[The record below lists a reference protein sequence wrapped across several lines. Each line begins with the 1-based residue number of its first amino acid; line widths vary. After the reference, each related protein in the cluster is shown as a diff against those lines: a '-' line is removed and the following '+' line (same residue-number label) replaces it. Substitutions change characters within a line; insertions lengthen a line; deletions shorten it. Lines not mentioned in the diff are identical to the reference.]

1 MINLVPIN
9 GVRLGTTSA
18 GILDKTEPDL
28 VVLELQRDCNL
39 AGVFT
44 SSTLKA
50 APVKICERNL
60 SLRSP
65 EYIIVNTGIAN
76 SGTGKQGLIDA
87 ESVCKYLA
95 EITNSHIEAVMPC
108 STGKVGEYLPV
119 KKNFDC
125 NTECIKKFIALGL
138 E

>member
-1 MINLVPIN
+1 MLWEDLSRYFSDLEVKKLINLVPIN

-18 GILDKTEPDL
+18 GILDNTEPDL

-60 SLRSP
+60 SLCSP

-76 SGTGKQGLIDA
+76 SGTGEQGLIDA
-87 ESVCKYLA
+87 ESVCEYLA
-95 EITNSHIEAVMPC
+95 EITNLSLIHI
-108 STGKVGEYLPV
+108 
-119 KKNFDC
+119 
-125 NTECIKKFIALGL
+125 
-138 E
+138 

>member
-18 GILDKTEPDL
+18 GILDNTEPDL
-28 VVLELQRDCNL
+28 VDLELQRDCNL
-39 AGVFT
+39 AGVFS

-87 ESVCKYLA
+87 ESVCEYLA
-95 EITNSHIEAVMPC
+95 EITNSHIEAVMPL
-108 STGKVGEYLPV
+108 SL
-119 KKNFDC
+119 
-125 NTECIKKFIALGL
+125 IHI
-138 E
+138 